1 MKKTLCVISLVLSII
16 GCASV
21 PLPQEGREIKFVEE
35 TSLKQKDAYNLAL
48 GYLAKNLGDSNFAI
62 KVKDPDSGTIITEIA
77 FDCPELKGFM
87 DLSRHAPVFN
97 LEVGTK
103 DKRVKFVFEA
113 LKDRLYNPMSGQFQL
128 EEAFSSADKVE
139 LVKPCVQRVKAK
151 ILKQMGR
158 KDSNW

>member
-1 MKKTLCVISLVLSII
+1 MKKTLYAISLALSLI
-16 GCASV
+16 GCATT
-21 PLPQEGREIKFVEE
+21 PLPQEGREMKFVEE

-62 KVKDPDSGTIITEIA
+62 KVRDPDSGTIITEIA
-77 FDCPELKGFM
+77 FNCEELKGFM
-87 DLSRHAPVFN
+87 DLSRHTPVFN

-103 DKRVKFVFEA
+103 DNKVRFVFEA
-113 LKDRLYNPMSGQFQL
+113 LRDRRYNPMSGQFQL
-128 EEAFSSADKVE
+128 EEAFSTPDKIE
-139 LVKPCVQRVKAK
+139 ALRPCVQRMKAE